1 MALPSVSV
9 IILNFNGRQH
19 LEACFR
25 SLIEQEYAGAIEL
38 IMVDN
43 GSADGSVELMRAQF
57 PQVRLIINQQNVGF
71 APAVNQAARAAGGD
85 YLALLNNDAR
95 AATDWLAQLVE
106 LAERRRGE
114 GVACVASRVLGWDGE
129 TIDFIMGSMN
139 FHGFGAQP
147 YFRVPADRLHPG
159 EEPLLFAN
167 GGAMLVD
174 RKVFLEI
181 GGLDDDYFAYFEDVD
196 LGWRLW
202 VCGYQ
207 VVLNPKA
214 VAYHRHHSTASTMYP
229 YQTRLLF
236 ERNALMTIIKN

>member
-9 IILNFNGRQH
+9 IILNFNGCRH

-25 SLIEQEYAGAIEL
+25 SLIEQEYAGSIEL

-57 PQVRLIINQQNVGF
+57 PQARLIINPQNVGF
-71 APAVNQAARAAGGD
+71 APAVNQAARVAGGD

-95 AATDWLAQLVE
+95 AAPDWLAQLVE

-129 TIDFIMGSMN
+129 TIDFIMGSVN

-147 YFRVPADRLHPG
+147 TG
-159 EEPLLFAN
+159 G
-167 GGAMLVD
+167 GGARPRD
-174 RKVFLEI
+174 
-181 GGLDDDYFAYFEDVD
+181 AD
-196 LGWRLW
+196 LA
-202 VCGYQ
+202 
-207 VVLNPKA
+207 A
-214 VAYHRHHSTASTMYP
+214 VWTM
-229 YQTRLLF
+229 TW
-236 ERNALMTIIKN
+236 